1 MGTIKDA
8 VKRECRKQGIT
19 QVDLATMCGM
29 KTGNLSNQISRDE
42 TVQLGLVKKIC
53 QNLNVSIGL
62 LLNENSNSEEA
73 NPKHEEFE
81 DMIYDQLRAVLA
93 GGNEEVIESIIG
105 KIGREYLD
113 LTQKK
118 GLSRDSSSKGE

>member
-93 GGNEEVIESIIG
+93 DGNEEVIESIIG

>member
-53 QNLNVSIGL
+53 HHLGISIGS

-93 GGNEEVIESIIG
+93 DGNEEVIESIIG